1 MRSRIKHPEV
11 SSSQIHKRVEVKS
24 IEKPIKRVF
33 KDVDLTIPKQR
44 EFYNSENQLCFR
56 II

>member
-33 KDVDLTIPKQR
+33 KDIDLTIPKQR